1 MYELIGE
8 FIKNGNKVSD
18 QDTIKLSAEIY
29 QELTD
34 KKIIEKESKKW
45 AAERM

>member
-18 QDTIKLSAEIY
+18 LDTIKLSAEIF

-34 KKIIEKESKKW
+34 KK
-45 AAERM
+45 